1 LEKLI
6 RQSGSFPGSRQLP
19 PQVLA
24 SQTPQTF
31 MPVDIQQSPHHLGL
45 RIGVDDGQQRV
56 LSAERVPDAVEAAQV
71 SHQPHH
77 FLTDSPTHES
87 KYGSVEF
94 HNGFSPV

>member
-1 LEKLI
+1 
-6 RQSGSFPGSRQLP
+6 
-19 PQVLA
+19 
-24 SQTPQTF
+24 

-71 SHQPHH
+71 SHRILNPP
-77 FLTDSPTHES
+77 LTVRPTHES